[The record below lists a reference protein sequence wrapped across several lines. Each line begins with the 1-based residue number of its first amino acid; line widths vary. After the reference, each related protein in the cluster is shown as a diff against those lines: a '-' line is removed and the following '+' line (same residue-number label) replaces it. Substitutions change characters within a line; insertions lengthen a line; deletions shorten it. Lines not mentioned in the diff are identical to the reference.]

1 LPPVQPR
8 FVYALGL
15 DDRVVGVGDFCD
27 YPPEAKT
34 KQKVGDAFTPNIEA
48 LVSLK
53 PDLVLTTTQVGQQHN

>member
-1 LPPVQPR
+1 
-8 FVYALGL
+8 
-15 DDRVVGVGDFCD
+15 VGDFCD